1 MVRRRIKDSEMRK
14 KENGRKKKKPNVYGR
29 EVGQM
34 PPTTTYTGNCQYTPA
49 ERELDPIP
57 TCV

>member
-1 MVRRRIKDSEMRK
+1 MGAK
-14 KENGRKKKKPNVYGR
+14 KQTNVYGR

-34 PPTTTYTGNCQYTPA
+34 PPTTYTGNCQYTPA

-57 TCV
+57 KCV